1 MKRLIENEY
10 LILEN
15 WKDVDIEDCDLGLKL
30 WCNNL
35 VGKGILRRHNK
46 QYLLTKLGKKY
57 IEIGRPKFTS
67 EELEWHESV
76 ESL

>member
-15 WKDVDIEDCDLGLKL
+15 WQDINIKDCDLGLQL

-35 VGKGILRRHNK
+35 VNKGVLRRYNK
-46 QYLLTKLGKKY
+46 QYLLTKLGEKY
-57 IEIGRPKFTS
+57 IERGRPKFTS
-67 EELEWHESV
+67 EKLEWHESV

>member
-15 WKDVDIEDCDLGLKL
+15 WSNINIEDCDLGMQLL
-30 WCNNL
+30 CNNL
-35 VGKGILRRHNK
+35 VGKGILRK
-46 QYLLTKLGKKY
+46 YAKKYVLTKLGVEY
-57 IEIGRPKFTS
+57 IKNGRPKFTS
-67 EELEWHESV
+67 KELEWHECV

>member
-15 WKDVDIEDCDLGLKL
+15 WENVNIEDCDLGMQL

-35 VGKGILRRHNK
+35 VSKGILRK
-46 QYLLTKLGKKY
+46 YAIKYVLTKLGEKY